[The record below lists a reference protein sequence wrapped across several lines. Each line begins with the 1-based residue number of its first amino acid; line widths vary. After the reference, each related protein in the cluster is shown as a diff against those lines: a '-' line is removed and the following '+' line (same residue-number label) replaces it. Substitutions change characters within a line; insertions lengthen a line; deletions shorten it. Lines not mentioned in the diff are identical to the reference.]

1 MEFREFRASGS
12 GSLGFREF
20 RVSMQ
25 EKMVLA
31 MRVVVGVSRGDRV
44 FSGFYGLSGS
54 GFRGLGFR
62 V

>member
-31 MRVVVGVSRGDRV
+31 MRVVVGVSRGDQGFFRILWAFGVRV
-44 FSGFYGLSGS
+44 
-54 GFRGLGFR
+54 
-62 V
+62 